1 LNVFRYFPAGQL
13 YTQELVEG
21 FKARLVL
28 QVMQS
33 VGLTPEQVAQVES
46 QFKHAKGDEDG
57 N

>member
-1 LNVFRYFPAGQL
+1 LDVFRYFPAGQL

-33 VGLTPEQVAQVES
+33 VGLAPEQVVQVE
-46 QFKHAKGDEDG
+46 
-57 N
+57 